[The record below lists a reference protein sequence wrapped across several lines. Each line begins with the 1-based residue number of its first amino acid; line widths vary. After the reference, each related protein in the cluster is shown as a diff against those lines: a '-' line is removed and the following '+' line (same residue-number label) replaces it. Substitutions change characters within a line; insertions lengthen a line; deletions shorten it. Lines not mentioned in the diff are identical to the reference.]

1 MNTCNSVCIESKLK
15 RICPLG
21 EGTHALIDVPANTV
35 FALYGGLL
43 KTEEEDYLV
52 LKGKE
57 KKRIEN
63 KWGRN
68 YPLQL
73 DQWRNT

>member
-1 MNTCNSVCIESKLK
+1 MKKKSKCIENNLC
-15 RICPLG
+15 IYPLG

-43 KTEEEDYLV
+43 MTEYQADLRIV
-52 LKGKE
+52 DHE
-57 KKRIEN
+57 KRRKEN

-68 YPLQL
+68 YILQL
-73 DQWRNT
+73 EQWKNL